1 MFECGIVMDSQ
12 CKCLQEWPCQ
22 GLSPE
27 QPDLVNLEK
36 SKVTSR
42 PGSFCGASWGFGV

>member
-1 MFECGIVMDSQ
+1 MDRQ

-36 SKVTSR
+36 SKATGR
-42 PGSFCGASWGFGV
+42 PGSFCGVVGVSEFRL